1 MPNKNNQK
9 QKIMNKKIT
18 VIGSSNI
25 DFIMKMK
32 RLPQFGETVTDAKFM
47 QTFGGKGAN
56 QAVAAARAGGDVI
69 FVSAVGDD
77 KLTDEMLGNFI
88 NDKMNIDYVFR
99 QKNMSTGAAL
109 IMIGEGGGNYISV
122 APEAN
127 YKLTPA
133 SVDRAIKAIEV
144 SEIVVL
150 QYEIPEE
157 TLKYIMDTCNRLNK
171 KVMWNFAPARDF
183 DMSYIGKTSILVVN
197 ETEAEFLTNKKVE
210 TDSEVQEAAQDLLNK
225 GVETAIITLGVR
237 GSYIANATNKEFL
250 PAFKVDAVDT
260 TAAGDTYC
268 GSLAVAL
275 IEGKSLKKAVR
286 FAAAASAIAVTR
298 MGAQPSAPTRKEI
311 EDFLKEN

>member
-1 MPNKNNQK
+1 
-9 QKIMNKKIT
+9 MNKKIT

-32 RLPQFGETVTDAKFM
+32 RLPKVGETVTEANFM

-56 QAVAAARAGGDVI
+56 QAVAASRAGGDVI

-77 KLTDEMLGNFI
+77 KLTDEMLNNFVK
-88 NDKMNIDYVFR
+88 DKMNIDYVFR
-99 QKNMSTGAAL
+99 QKNMNTGAAL
-109 IMIGEGGGNYISV
+109 IMIGEGGNNYLSV

-127 YKLTPA
+127 YKLTPESIESA
-133 SVDRAIKAIEV
+133 KKAIEV

-150 QYEIPEE
+150 QYETPEE
-157 TLKYIMDTCNRLNK
+157 TLKYIIDTCTRLNK
-171 KVMWNFAPARDF
+171 KVMWNFAPARNF

-197 ETEAEFLTNKKVE
+197 ETEAEFLTNQKVE
-210 TDSEVQEAAQDLLNK
+210 TDSEVEKAAQTLLNK

-237 GSYIANATNKEFL
+237 GSYLTNATNKEFL
-250 PAFKVDAVDT
+250 PAFKVEAVDT

-275 IEGKSLKKAVR
+275 VEGKSFKEAIR
-286 FAAAASAIAVTR
+286 FAAAASAISVTR

-311 EDFLKEN
+311 EKFLQQNK